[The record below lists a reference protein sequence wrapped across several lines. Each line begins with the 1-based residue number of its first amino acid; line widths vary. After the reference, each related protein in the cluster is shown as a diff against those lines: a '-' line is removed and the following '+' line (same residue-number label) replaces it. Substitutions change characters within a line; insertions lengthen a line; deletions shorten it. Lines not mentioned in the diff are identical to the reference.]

1 MKKIT
6 NVFVALI
13 FVLLGVGNVSATG
26 WESEYEGVMLQGF
39 YWDSFE
45 DTKWTNLTA
54 QVDELSAYYDLIWVP
69 NSASSGYSSMG
80 YNPKYWFQHESAFGT
95 SGELRKMIKEFKKK
109 GTGFIADVVI
119 NHRDGVNSWCD
130 FPEETDHHGRTWQLG
145 TWAICGNDE
154 MAYADGQP
162 KPTGA
167 YDEGENFD
175 GCRDLDHTNSYVQD
189 AVKAYLDYLLNEL
202 GYAGFRYDM
211 VKGFAAYY
219 VGLYNAT
226 VKPTYS
232 VGEYFDGDYGMV
244 TGWIDGTKRD
254 NEIQSGAFDFP
265 MKFRMNEAFANPSD
279 FSILA
284 TQYNSV
290 NQPNGLLKEPGFRR
304 FAVTFVDNHDT
315 YGRNNGQELNS
326 YYALAANAFI
336 LCHPGTPCVFL
347 PHWKAYKNEIKQ
359 LINVRKSVGIHNQSH
374 VEVWVAQ
381 KDKYV
386 AKVFGKHGDLFIK
399 VGYGDYTPDGF
410 NSNDIVASGEGYC
423 VWSKVHI
430 KNMDDKIIPS
440 NDGNGFSVYLEKSSL
455 PASWKDVYCYAWV
468 DETKRLTRTFP
479 GENVYKEVVVGG
491 DVYYKFSFDATTA
504 KANLLFS
511 NGNGSQT
518 VDIAAVQGNTY
529 YRIQSTNSS
538 GKYTVQTLNVSGD
551 ETGEPI
557 TISLAKNSVPASWG
571 TVKFYAWDKN
581 DNKLLGSWS
590 GAEIN
595 ATTTIAGREYY
606 TYTFPNTVT
615 MVNLIFTDGSKQTV
629 DIKGVDRTTYY
640 AITELDGDKYEVEEL
655 NVPGN
660 GGISVYF
667 ESNTVSAGWS
677 NINCYAWDNDDNK
690 LLGEWPGTAM
700 TDTVFLYGRTYF
712 VATFDRDVKSVN
724 VIFNNGTGQTAD
736 IENIDCDTY
745 FSIKSDYNYY
755 RGTGAI
761 FVCLDA
767 NSAADWDKVYYYAW
781 DADKNALL
789 GEWPGMQITTTMRVA
804 NNKEYYF
811 CPFAPHMPLINVV
824 FNDGT
829 NKNQTVDI
837 ENITESSFYVLNGT
851 TGKSIAVSTDDTYIG
866 TGIED
871 VTLPADA
878 CVVYPNP
885 CVDYLYI
892 SDTMNVDA
900 VQVYNIEGRVVLQSR
915 ETVLDVHALSP
926 GIYFY
931 NILHSDGMVSRGK
944 FVKR

>member
-1 MKKIT
+1 MK
-6 NVFVALI
+6 NVKNMLVALI
-13 FVLLGVGNVSATG
+13 LVLLGVCNVSATA
-26 WESEYEGVMLQGF
+26 WESEYGGVMLQGF
-39 YWDSFE
+39 YWDSFD
-45 DTKWTNLTA
+45 DTKWTNLTS
-54 QVDELSAYYDLIWVP
+54 QVDELSAYYDLIWIP
-69 NSASSGYSSMG
+69 NSASSGYNSMG
-80 YNPKYWFQHESAFGT
+80 YNPKYWFQHESSFGT
-95 SGELRKMIKEFKKK
+95 SAELRKMIKAFKKK

-119 NHRDGVNSWCD
+119 NHRDGVNDWYD
-130 FPEETDHHGRTWQLG
+130 FPAETDHHGRKWQLG
-145 TWAICGNDE
+145 LDAICGNDE

-167 YDEGENFD
+167 YDEGDNFD

-219 VGLYNAT
+219 VGLYNAA

-232 VGEYFDGDYGMV
+232 VGEYFDGNYDAV
-244 TGWIDGTKRD
+244 KGWIDGTIRD

-265 MKFRMNEAFANPSD
+265 MKYRMNEAFAYPSN
-279 FSILA
+279 FSKLA
-284 TQYNSV
+284 TNYNAA
-290 NQPNGLLKEPGFRR
+290 NQPNGLIKEPGFRR
-304 FAVTFVDNHDT
+304 FSVTFVDNHDT
-315 YGRNNGQELNS
+315 YRDGSKFSNDA
-326 YYALAANAFI
+326 YVVAANAFI

-359 LINVRKSVGIHNQSH
+359 LINVRKSVGIHNQSNI
-374 VEVWVAQ
+374 EVWEAQ
-381 KDKYV
+381 EDKYV
-386 AKVFGKHGDLFIK
+386 AKVYGKHGDLFIK
-399 VGYGDYTPDGF
+399 VGYGDYTPEGF

-430 KNMDDKIIPS
+430 KNLDDKIIPS
-440 NDGNGFSVYLEKSSL
+440 NDRNGFSVYLEKNSL
-455 PASWKDVYCYAWV
+455 PASWQDVYCYAWS

-479 GENVYKEVVVGG
+479 GENVHKEVVVGG
-491 DVYYKFSFDATTA
+491 DVYYKFSFDAATA

-518 VDIAAVQGNTY
+518 VDITGVQGNTY
-529 YRIQSTNSS
+529 YQIQSTNSS
-538 GKYTVQTLNVSGD
+538 GKYTVQTLNASGD

-571 TVKFYAWDKN
+571 PVKFYAWDKN

-615 MVNLIFTDGSKQTV
+615 MANVIFTDGNSQTI
-629 DIKGVDRTTYY
+629 DIKGVERTTYY
-640 AITELDGDKYEVEEL
+640 AITESDGEKYEVEEL

-667 ESNTVSAGWS
+667 EDNAVTSNWD
-677 NINCYAWDNDDNK
+677 NIYCYAWDNDDNE
-690 LLGEWPGTAM
+690 LLGAWPGVAM
-700 TDTVFLYGRTYF
+700 TDTVFLYSRTYY
-712 VATFDRDVKSVN
+712 VSTFDRDVQSAN

-736 IENIDCDTY
+736 IENIDRDTY
-745 FSIKSDYNYY
+745 FSIKEDFSYL

-761 FVCLDA
+761 YVCLDVS
-767 NSAADWDKVYYYAW
+767 SAAAWDKVYYYVW
-781 DADKNALL
+781 DADGNELL
-789 GEWPGMQITTTMRVA
+789 GSWPGAEIISKMTVE

-811 CPFAPHMPLINVV
+811 CPFFPYYSSINVV
-824 FNDGT
+824 INDGT
-829 NKNQTVDI
+829 GENQTVDI
-837 ENITESSFYVLNGT
+837 EDITETTFYVLQGT
-851 TGKSIAVSTDDTYIG
+851 SGKGITVSTEDTAIG
-866 TGIED
+866 TGIEGIES
-871 VTLPADA
+871 PNDA

-885 CVDYLYI
+885 CVDYLYL
-892 SDTMNVDA
+892 SDALNVEA
-900 VQVYNIEGRVVLQSR
+900 VQVYNIEGQIVMQSS
-915 ETVLDVHALSP
+915 ESVLDVQTLSP

-931 NILHSDGMVSRGK
+931 SISLMDGTMSRGK